1 MRSQKYQMS
10 LAPVGCREWI
20 AGGWTLGGWTL
31 GGWTLGAI
39 ISWRRD
45 FYRNT
50 VLAVTSALIQNQYRI
65 DTDEQTMIQHSAG
78 RHP

>member
-1 MRSQKYQMS
+1 MHSQKYQMS

-20 AGGWTLGGWTL
+20 A